1 MNAESAQA
9 IVAVPWE
16 DPGVN
21 SLASAVLYTLAYSDV
36 FDYPLSPNEVW
47 RYLIGTRASH
57 PDVERALSTTPGIET
72 NGAVHYLAD
81 REVVAEMRSARAQIA
96 QAMWP
101 RVRKYASRIA
111 RLPFVRMVS
120 LTGALAMINARAS
133 DDYDFLIVTEPG
145 YLWLTRAMVI
155 ALVVRPGALQGDEVC
170 PNYFITTDNL
180 TFESH
185 DLFTAHE
192 LAQMVPLS
200 GKDLYT
206 DLRRQNAW
214 AHAFL
219 PNAQGAPVQLAA
231 PPVAEGGWLSR
242 RMAEPL
248 LRNDLG
254 AYLDRWEMARKVPQ
268 LSDNA
273 ASTEVALGRDQCKGH
288 IGAHQRW
295 VYNAFCARVAQLQA
309 RGLLR
314 DGA

>member
-1 MNAESAQA
+1 MNAEPEQA

-16 DPGVN
+16 DPVVN

-36 FDYPLSPNEVW
+36 FDYPLSVDQVW
-47 RYLIGTRASH
+47 RYLIGMRASR
-57 PDVERALSTTPGIET
+57 PDVEGALAATPGIET
-72 NGAVHYLAD
+72 NGAVHYLAG

-155 ALVVRPGALQGDEVC
+155 ALVVRPSALLGDEVC
-170 PNYFITTDNL
+170 PNYFITKDNL
-180 TFESH
+180 VFDSH

-200 GKDLYT
+200 GKELYA
-206 DLRRQNAW
+206 DLRRHNAW

-219 PNAQGAPVQLAA
+219 PNAKRAPEQGAALSVTD
-231 PPVAEGGWLSR
+231 GSWFSR

-248 LRNDLG
+248 LRNEFG
-254 AYLDRWEMARKVPQ
+254 AVLDRWEMARKIPQ
-268 LSDNA
+268 LSDGA
-273 ASTEVALGRDQCKGH
+273 VSTEVSLGRDHCKGH
-288 IGAHQRW
+288 IGAHQHW
-295 VYNAFCARVAQLQA
+295 VYQAFCTRVAQLQA

-314 DGA
+314 DDA